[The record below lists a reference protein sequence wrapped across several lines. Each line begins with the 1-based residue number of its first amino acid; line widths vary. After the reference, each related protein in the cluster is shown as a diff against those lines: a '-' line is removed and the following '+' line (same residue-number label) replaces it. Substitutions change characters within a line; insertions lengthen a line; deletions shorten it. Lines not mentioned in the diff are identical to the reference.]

1 MMFNVYL
8 IQDLKASF
16 QPHMLTFE
24 NDAMAKRWFC
34 QLYRD
39 SVARDPNGVYATYP
53 EDFRLIRIGILNVDD
68 GSFTLFEHQFIASMS
83 NFVEV

>member
-8 IQDLKASF
+8 IQDVKSSY
-16 QPHMLTFE
+16 QPCLLTFE
-24 NDAMAKRWFC
+24 NDAMAKRWFG

-39 SVARDPNGVYATYP
+39 SVDCDPNGVYATYP

-68 GSFTLFEHQFIASMS
+68 GSFSSFEHQFIISMS